1 VSVAW
6 TQPSLAIHS
15 MWKPETDAVMAVL
28 PEIEAKLAPF
38 QARPHWAK
46 VFTMESRTIEPLYPR
61 FKDFRALAQEF
72 DTKGKFRN
80 RFIRDHV
87 DWRQFGIPF
96 NPSHRLSE
104 WYSYRK

>member
-1 VSVAW
+1 MRGGRTGFRCPSIGLVHLSICRRSSVSVAW

-28 PEIEAKLAPF
+28 PEIEAKLAP
-38 QARPHWAK
+38 
-46 VFTMESRTIEPLYPR
+46 
-61 FKDFRALAQEF
+61 EF